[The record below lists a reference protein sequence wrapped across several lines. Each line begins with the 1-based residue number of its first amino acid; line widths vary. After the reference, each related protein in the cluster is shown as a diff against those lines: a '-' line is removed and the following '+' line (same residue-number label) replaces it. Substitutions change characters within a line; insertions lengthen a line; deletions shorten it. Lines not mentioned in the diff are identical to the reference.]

1 MEPLDFV
8 MQALD
13 GKKRIAPNGEDFW
26 MARDIQIILGYT
38 EWRNFEAVIEKAKT
52 ACDGSGV
59 QSKYHFV
66 GTNKMIVAGKGAEV
80 QRADYYLTRYASYL
94 TAMNGDPS
102 KHEISSAQRYFA
114 LQTRR
119 QEMADAE
126 ALALADPDA
135 DRIALR
141 ERVQMNNHTLAGVA
155 KDAGVQRYPIFNNA
169 GYIGLYGMGI
179 KDIKRRKGIP
189 LGDSV
194 LDYSGRA
201 ELAAHDFRITQTE
214 EKLKRDNIR
223 GEQAAIATHRR
234 VGEEVREAIRRV
246 RGVLPE
252 NMPKEEHIKKLVSA
266 KKKAAKALKK
276 GPKLIEG

>member
-1 MEPLDFV
+1 MESLDFV

-13 GKKRIAPNGEDFW
+13 EKKRIAPNSEEYW
-26 MARDIQIILGYT
+26 MARDIQVILGYA
-38 EWRNFEAVIEKAKT
+38 EWRNFEAVIERAKV

-59 QSKYHFV
+59 ESKYHFV
-66 GTNKMIVAGKGAEV
+66 STNKMIIAGKGAEV
-80 QRADYYLTRYASYL
+80 QRADYYLTRYACYL
-94 TAMNGDPS
+94 IAMNGDPS
-102 KHEISSAQRYFA
+102 KLEIASAQRYFA
-114 LQTRR
+114 VQTRR

-155 KDAGVQRYPIFNNA
+155 KDAGVQRYQFFNDA
-169 GYIGLYGMGI
+169 GYRGLYGMGI

-189 LGDSV
+189 MGDSI

-214 EKLKRDNIR
+214 EKLKRENIH
-223 GEQAAIATHRR
+223 GEQRAIEAHRR
-234 VGEEVREAIRRV
+234 VGEEVREAIKRV
-246 RGVLPE
+246 RGSLPE

-266 KKKAAKALKK
+266 KKKAAKVLRK
-276 GPKLIEG
+276 GPKLIED

>member
-1 MEPLDFV
+1 METLDFV

-13 GKKRIAPNGEDFW
+13 GKKRVAPNGEDFW
-26 MARDIQIILGYT
+26 MARDIQVILGYA
-38 EWRNFEAVIEKAKT
+38 EWRNFEAVIDKAKT

-80 QRADYYLTRYASYL
+80 QRADYFLTRYACYL

-102 KHEISSAQRYFA
+102 KHEIASAQRYFA

-155 KDAGVQRYPIFNNA
+155 KDAGVQRYPIFNDA
-169 GYIGLYGMGI
+169 GYRGLYGMGI

-214 EKLKRDNIR
+214 EKLKRENIR
-223 GEQAAIATHRR
+223 GEQAAIDTHRR

-276 GPKLIEG
+276 GQKLIEG